1 MSPDDRAGPRRSLEG
16 MDTHTLLVD
25 HVGRIHE
32 LVVDVVEGLDLET
45 AHRRPLDRG
54 NPIVWLLWHTAR
66 VQDDH
71 VAGLAGEEQAWVGW
85 ASRFDLPLDLEDFG
99 YGHGPEEVDAVRVD
113 DLDLLV
119 AYHAAV
125 HERTLSY
132 LRRLDPAKGVGPEEL
147 DRVVDD
153 AWDPPV
159 TAGVRL
165 VSVIGD
171 CLQHLG
177 QAAYVKGLL

>member
-1 MSPDDRAGPRRSLEG
+1 
-16 MDTHTLLVD
+16 MDTRELLTD
-25 HVGRIHE
+25 HVERVRE
-32 LVVDVVEGLDLET
+32 LYAAARADLDLAT
-45 AHRRPLDRG
+45 AHQRPAVAGSTGG

-71 VAGLAGEEQAWVGW
+71 VAGLAGTDQAWAAW
-85 ASRFDLPLDLEDFG
+85 ESRFHLPLDSGDIG
-99 YGHGPEEVDAVRVD
+99 YGHSSAEVDGVRVD

-119 AYHAAV
+119 DYHRAV
-125 HERTLSY
+125 HDLSLDY
-132 LRRLDPAKGVGPEEL
+132 LARVDADEL

-153 AWDPPV
+153 HWDPPV

-177 QAAYVKGLL
+177 QAAYVKGLLAEG

>member
-1 MSPDDRAGPRRSLEG
+1 
-16 MDTHTLLVD
+16 MDTRELLVD
-25 HVGRIHE
+25 QVGRIHE
-32 LVVDVVEGLDLET
+32 LHAAVVDGLDLET

-54 NPIVWLLWHTAR
+54 NPVVWLLWHAAR

-71 VAGLAGEEQAWVGW
+71 VSGLSGDPQAWAGW
-85 ASRFDLPLDLEDFG
+85 SDRFDLPLPAEDFG
-99 YGHGPEEVDAVRVD
+99 YGHGPDDVAAVRVD

-119 AYHAAV
+119 ASPTAVPAGTLAYRRRVAAA
-125 HERTLSY
+125 EP
-132 LRRLDPAKGVGPEEL
+132 DGVGA
-147 DRVVDD
+147 DQ
-153 AWDPPV
+153 WDPPV

>member
-1 MSPDDRAGPRRSLEG
+1 
-16 MDTHTLLVD
+16 MDTRELLTD
-25 HVGRIHE
+25 HAERVRE
-32 LVVDVVEGLDLET
+32 LYAAARADLDLAT
-45 AHRRPLDRG
+45 AHQRPTAEGSSGRGG

-71 VAGLAGEEQAWVGW
+71 VAGLAGTDQAWVGW
-85 ASRFDLPLDLEDFG
+85 EARFGLPLDTADIG
-99 YGHGPEEVDAVRVD
+99 YGHTSEQVDSVRVD

-119 AYHAAV
+119 DYHRAV
-125 HERTLSY
+125 HALTLDY
-132 LRRLDPAKGVGPEEL
+132 LARVDADEL
-147 DRVVDD
+147 DRVVDEQ
-153 AWDPPV
+153 WDPPV

-177 QAAYVKGLL
+177 QAAYVKGLLAAG